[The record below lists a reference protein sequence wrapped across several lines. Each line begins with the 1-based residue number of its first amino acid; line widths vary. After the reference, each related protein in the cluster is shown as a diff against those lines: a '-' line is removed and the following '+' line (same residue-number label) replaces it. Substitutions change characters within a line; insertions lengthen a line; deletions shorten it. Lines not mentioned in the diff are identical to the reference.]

1 MVRIPAHIETQF
13 IAVERIDGF
22 AFDDMFKM
30 HAVHEGGLGLMEL
43 KLEST
48 TAIEFGV
55 SFRCWVWSRRVGWP
69 KATVLEFELYLIDIE
84 ELQVIESCKG
94 ALALG
99 GRSGGRFGQ
108 EVLVHEDRQVPAL
121 DGRSTEFHADLLVG
135 PNLAFIDPNVFGED
149 PQFALVG
156 LRVGWGVDFDLS
168 AELALSHRGRVS
180 KGPIE
185 SGFELDLGTFGV
197 VDEDRALAFFLP
209 GEALPAGIWT
219 AVIFRIDHD
228 RKRAKSPTGVGQLLA
243 FLIEQDEL
251 ILLDDQGGLAL
262 PGAFGEISLP
272 PLGALSGGVVLVDPA
287 RRLDRFG
294 GLDIRRY
301 EQFVAHEAGQ
311 QRQEDLQVVL

>member
-1 MVRIPAHIETQF
+1 
-13 IAVERIDGF
+13 
-22 AFDDMFKM
+22 MFKM

-55 SFRCWVWSRRVGWP
+55 SFRCSVWSRWVGWP
-69 KATVLEFELYLIDIE
+69 KAAVLEFELHLIDVE

-99 GRSGGRFGQ
+99 GRSGSRFGQ
-108 EVLVHEDRQVPAL
+108 EVLVHEDREVPAL
-121 DGRSTEFHADLLVG
+121 DARSTEFHADLLVG

-168 AELALSHRGRVS
+168 AELALSHRWRVTE
-180 KGPIE
+180 GPIE

-197 VDEDRALAFFLP
+197 IDEDRALVFF
-209 GEALPAGIWT
+209 LPAGIWI
-219 AVIFRIDHD
+219 ALIFRIDHD

-272 PLGALSGGVVLVDPA
+272 PLGALTGGGVLVDPA

-311 QRQEDLQVVL
+311 